1 MKKSFSPFI
10 WSLFVLFF
18 AGCSS
23 SSSSSN
29 NRYAIP
35 SATERVREKAVPF
48 IDNLQASSVDT
59 RLLQNPDRGF
69 RGETYIT
76 LGSGV
81 AYPSGSNDAFEEL
94 NKEIAMYKD
103 EGANI
108 IQAYVYLSE
117 FYNKEISQEAFDQL
131 TQFFQIATDNNTRF
145 LLRFAYDYSTSNK
158 TGART
163 DQILSHLDQIDQW
176 IQNNSDLFHKTVYAT
191 QLGIIGLW
199 GEGHG
204 ESRRIDKAKV
214 LPKFFEVIPEDIF
227 IQVRLP
233 DFLEYIPHDQ
243 FYRVSF
249 HDDFLVGVDHD
260 WGMIPRDHEQFGDLL
275 AMNTQAVS
283 DGEMP
288 WGRDKTISPM
298 DPLLIF
304 DQIVYYSLTS
314 LSIKHNYRE
323 EDGGIHPYVLE
334 RAKSIPLSE
343 SYLQENSVP
352 YNPMMLQDGNI
363 DLFTYLQYHLG
374 YNLVAGN
381 FEENDGTGS
390 FRVYNFGLAAPHEF
404 VPELRVNGEV
414 IPQQYESGELMSQ
427 SSTQFTF
434 PYTEGDKVTLSFT
447 HRRVP
452 ELSIRLANSL
462 PYDNGVISI
471 KGE

>member
-29 NRYAIP
+29 RYAIP
-35 SATERVREKAVPF
+35 TATERVREKGVPF
-48 IDNLQASSVDT
+48 IDNLQATGVDT
-59 RLLQNPDRGF
+59 SLLQNPDRGF

-81 AYPSGSNDAFEEL
+81 AYPSGSKDGLEEL
-94 NKEIAMYKD
+94 RNEIELYKD
-103 EGANI
+103 EGVRI

-117 FYNKEISQEAFDQL
+117 FHKKDIPQEAFDQL
-131 TQFFQIATDNNTRF
+131 TQFFQIAADNNTRF

-158 TGART
+158 TGAKT
-163 DQILSHLDQIDQW
+163 KQILSHLDQIDQW
-176 IQNNSDLFHKTVYAT
+176 IQENSDLFHQTVYAT

-204 ESRRIDKAKV
+204 ESRPIDKAQV
-214 LPKFFEVIPEDIF
+214 LPKFFEIIPEDIF

-233 DFLEYIPHDQ
+233 DFLEYIPEDQ
-243 FYRVSF
+243 FHRVSF

-260 WGMIPRDHEQFGDLL
+260 WGMIPRDHEQFKDLL
-275 AMNTQAVS
+275 AMNRAAIS

-288 WGRDKTISPM
+288 WGRDTTISPM

-304 DQIVYYSLTS
+304 EQIAYYSLTS
-314 LSIKHNYRE
+314 LSIKHNYQE
-323 EDGGIHPYVLE
+323 DDGGKHPYVLE
-334 RAKSIPLSE
+334 RAKSITLSE
-343 SYLQENSVP
+343 TYLQENNIP
-352 YNPMMLQDGNI
+352 YNPIMLKDGEI

-381 FEENDGTGS
+381 FEAQDGVGS
-390 FRVYNFGLAAPHEF
+390 FRVYNYGLAAPYEF
-404 VPELRVNGEV
+404 LPEIRVNDEV
-414 IPQQYESGELMSQ
+414 VPQQYNSSDLDSQ
-427 SSTQFTF
+427 SSVLFSF
-434 PYTEGDKVTLSFT
+434 PYTEGDSVTIRFT
-447 HRRVP
+447 HRRSP
-452 ELSIRLANSL
+452 NLSIRLANDL
-462 PYDNGVISI
+462 PYDNGVMKL